1 MGAVPPAADR
11 KKNVIRKKKDQDN
24 KKHRVPIESGEPED
38 AIEEAFEQEV
48 EPDKLAADI
57 ALLQEELERLKTDA
71 EESHN
76 RNLRALADFDNFR
89 KRQREETVRRA
100 DLAREEIILKLLPI
114 LDNFERALTAAEE
127 QHSYDSLV
135 AGVSLTLRQVREM
148 LAREGVEPIEAIGQ
162 EFNPELHEAMMRVET
177 DEYADNTVVDEL
189 EKGYVINGKVLRP
202 SRVRVAMSD

>member
-24 KKHRVPIESGEPED
+24 KKHRVPIESSEPED

-89 KRQREETVRRA
+89 KRQREETIRGA
-100 DLAREEIILKLLPI
+100 ELAREEIILKLLPI
-114 LDNFERALTAAEE
+114 LDNFERALAAAEE

-148 LAREGVEPIEAIGQ
+148 LTREGVEAIEAVGQ

-202 SRVRVAMSD
+202 SRVRGAMSE